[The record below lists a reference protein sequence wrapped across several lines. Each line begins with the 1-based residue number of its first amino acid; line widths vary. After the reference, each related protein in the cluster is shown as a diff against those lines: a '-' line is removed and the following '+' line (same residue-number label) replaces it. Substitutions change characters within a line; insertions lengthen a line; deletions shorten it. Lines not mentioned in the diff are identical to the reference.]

1 MYTLAILVLIAQV
14 GPVASPAPKAK
25 AQALLTEGSRF
36 YGDGDYAS
44 ALDKFGAAYQAYP
57 SPKLMFNIGQANRDL
72 SRPVEA
78 REAFE
83 KYLAT
88 EDDPTSPTVAEAT
101 KSLDEL
107 QHKLGRIR
115 VECET
120 ADVEVRLDGKSA
132 GTTPLVNVL
141 WATPGKHQVTAN
153 HERSG
158 LALEDV
164 DVKAGVLN
172 VVTLRLQPL
181 ATQPAEVQRSVP
193 QVQQSERRWKWT
205 LVAASSTVALGI
217 GAIVS
222 GLAMQSK
229 YDSLKSSC
237 GSDSTSGSG
246 CTDISAVTTRRNIAN
261 VLWGLTGA
269 AAISTGVLFY
279 VERTP
284 VTVAPLAGPIM
295 GALAR
300 ATF

>member
-1 MYTLAILVLIAQV
+1 MYTLAVLVLIAQV
-14 GPVASPAPKAK
+14 GSVATPEAKAK

-44 ALDKFGAAYQAYP
+44 ALDRFGAAYEAYP

-88 EDDPTSPTVAEAT
+88 EDDPTSPTIGEAT
-101 KSLDEL
+101 KSLEEL
-107 QHKLGRIR
+107 QRRLGRIR

-120 ADVEVRLDGKSA
+120 GGAEIRLDGKSA
-132 GTTPLVNVL
+132 GTTPLANVL
-141 WATPGKHQVTAN
+141 WATPGRHQVTAN
-153 HERSG
+153 HEHSA

-181 ATQPAEVQRSVP
+181 ATQPAG
-193 QVQQSERRWKWT
+193 VQQSVAPTVESEHRWKWT
-205 LVAASSTVALGI
+205 WVAAGATAALGI
-217 GAIVS
+217 GAIVA
-222 GLAMQSK
+222 GLSMQAK
-229 YDSLKSSC
+229 YDSLNSTC
-237 GSDSTSGSG
+237 GSASTSGSG
-246 CTDISAVTTRRNIAN
+246 CTDISAVTTRRDIAN

-269 AAISTGVLFY
+269 AAITTGVLFY
-279 VERTP
+279 VEGRP
-284 VTVAPLAGPIM
+284 VTVAPVAGSIT
-295 GALAR
+295 GAVAR

>member
-1 MYTLAILVLIAQV
+1 MYTLAVLVLLAQV
-14 GPVASPAPKAK
+14 GPIESPAAKAK

-44 ALDKFGAAYQAYP
+44 ALDRFGAAYKAYP

-83 KYLAT
+83 QYLAK
-88 EDDPTSPTVAEAT
+88 EDDPTSPTIAEAT
-101 KSLDEL
+101 KSLEEL
-107 QHKLGRIR
+107 QRRLGRIR

-120 ADVEVRLDGKSA
+120 ADAEIRLDGKSA
-132 GTTPLVNVL
+132 GATPLANVL
-141 WATPGKHQVTAN
+141 WATPGRHQVTAN
-153 HERSG
+153 HAHSA

-181 ATQPAEVQRSVP
+181 AAQPAD
-193 QVQQSERRWKWT
+193 VQQSTTQTATVEHAWKWT
-205 LVAASSTVALGI
+205 WVAAGSTVALGI
-217 GAIVS
+217 GATLT

-229 YDSLKSSC
+229 YDSLNSSC
-237 GSDSTSGSG
+237 GSASGSGSG
-246 CTDISAVTTRRNIAN
+246 CSDISAVTVRRDIAN

-269 AAISTGVLFY
+269 ATIATGVLFY
-279 VERTP
+279 IEGRP
-284 VTVAPLAGPIM
+284 VTVAPLAGPIA
-295 GALAR
+295 GAVAR

>member
-1 MYTLAILVLIAQV
+1 MCTLAVLVLIAQV
-14 GPVASPAPKAK
+14 GPVAAPAAKAK
-25 AQALLTEGSRF
+25 AQVLLTEGSRF

-44 ALDKFGAAYQAYP
+44 ALDRFGAAYQAYP

-101 KSLDEL
+101 SSIEEL
-107 QHKLGRIR
+107 QRRLGRIR

-120 ADVEVRLDGKSA
+120 ADAEVRLDGKSA
-132 GTTPLVNVL
+132 GTTPLANVL
-141 WATPGKHQVTAN
+141 WATPGRHQVTAN

-172 VVTLRLQPL
+172 IVTLRLQPL
-181 ATQPAEVQRSVP
+181 ATPPAP
-193 QVQQSERRWKWT
+193 MQQSVAQTAESEHRWKWT
-205 LVAASSTVALGI
+205 WVAAGSTVALGV
-217 GAIVS
+217 GAIVA

-229 YDSLKSSC
+229 YDSLDSSC
-237 GSDSTSGSG
+237 GSNSASGLG

-269 AAISTGVLFY
+269 AAITTGVLFY
-279 VERTP
+279 VERTS
-284 VTVAPLAGPIM
+284 VTVVPLAGPIT